1 MTTLMTEDEDDADD
15 ADCADNVDNV
25 DDVLMMCR
33 SVACSL

>member
-1 MTTLMTEDEDDADD
+1 MTTLMTDDEDDADD